1 MREPSPETEVFGVLA
16 EFERPE
22 QLVEAVRMTRRSGI
36 LAFDAYSPYPV
47 EEMAEAIGF
56 DENRLPWLTFAGGC
70 LGAVTAFGLQ
80 AWTNHAYPIEI
91 GGRPIIAWQPFMLI
105 TFELTVLFAV
115 LAAVFGML
123 ILNRLPRLHHPVFDV
138 DEFHL
143 ASSDKFFLVVF
154 SNDER
159 FDKARTQRFLEGLS
173 PVRVAVVEHTE
184 EPA

>member
-1 MREPSPETEVFGVLA
+1 MREPSPETEVFGMLA

-22 QLVEAVRMTRRSGI
+22 QLVEAAKIARHSGI
-36 LAFDAYSPYPV
+36 RAFDAYSPYPIG
-47 EEMAEAIGF
+47 EMTEAIGF
-56 DENRLPWLTFAGGC
+56 EENLVPWLTLAGGA
-70 LGAVTAFGLQ
+70 LGAALGFGLQ
-80 AWTNHAYPIEI
+80 IWTNYAYPIEI

-115 LAAVFGML
+115 LFAVFGML
-123 ILNRLPRLHHPVFDV
+123 VLNRLPRLHHPVFDV

-143 ASSDKFFLVVF
+143 ASSDKFFLVIF
-154 SNDER
+154 SNDPC
-159 FDKARTQRFLEGLS
+159 FDQTKTRRFLEGLS